1 MLVATLSICNSE
13 PNKGGVFML
22 NHNIQT
28 LRKNKGYTQEEL
40 AIRLHV
46 VRQTISKW
54 EKGISVPDAET
65 LQRLADVLEVSVSEL
80 LGMPIEEK
88 QMNEVSIQL
97 SRINEQL
104 MIKNRRSSRIWKI
117 IGCILLGFVLINLL
131 MLVLF
136 SNLRYEQSEE
146 INSQTMEVYK

>member
-1 MLVATLSICNSE
+1 MLS
-13 PNKGGVFML
+13 
-22 NHNIQT
+22 HNIQV

-40 AIRLHV
+40 AMRLHV

-65 LQRLADVLEVSVSEL
+65 LQRLAEVLEVSVSEL

-88 QMNEVSIQL
+88 TMDEVSMQL
-97 SRINEQL
+97 ARINEQL
-104 MIKNRRSSRIWKI
+104 VIKNRRGALIWKI
-117 IGCILLGFVLINLL
+117 IGGILIACFIWSLL

-136 SNLRYEQSEE
+136 TSLRFQQNENIDNVKTQIVE
-146 INSQTMEVYK
+146 

>member
-1 MLVATLSICNSE
+1 
-13 PNKGGVFML
+13 ML

-40 AIRLHV
+40 AIRSHV

>member
-1 MLVATLSICNSE
+1 
-13 PNKGGVFML
+13 ML